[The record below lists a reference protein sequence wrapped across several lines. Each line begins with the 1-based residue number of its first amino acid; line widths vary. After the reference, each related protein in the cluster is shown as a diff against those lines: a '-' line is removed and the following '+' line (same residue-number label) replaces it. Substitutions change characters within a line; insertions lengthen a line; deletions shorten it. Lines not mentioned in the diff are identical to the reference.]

1 VAQHHED
8 LNYERVVASLAPA
21 KALAIGIY
29 GESVASYR
37 YRVLSE
43 KLPEG
48 PLQAVFLDMANEEK
62 GHHSLLEALL
72 KKHYPGRDF
81 VLGPEDKELV
91 IVGPRMLEV
100 AGTKSLAPALKM
112 ICDSEMLTGRF
123 YAAFHKATRNEE
135 IKPIL
140 KEMADEC
147 FDHAARLLKLDTLPD
162 QPS

>member
-1 VAQHHED
+1 VAQNHED

-48 PLQAVFLDMANEEK
+48 TLRAVFLDMANEEK

-81 VLGPEDKELV
+81 VLTPEDKELV
-91 IVGPRMLEV
+91 IVGPRMFELADTESLE
-100 AGTKSLAPALKM
+100 LALKM
-112 ICDSEMLTGRF
+112 IYASEVRTGKF
-123 YAAFHKATRNEE
+123 YAALHKATSNEE

-147 FDHAARLLKLDTLPD
+147 FDHAAKLLKLDTLPEHLR
-162 QPS
+162 

>member
-1 VAQHHED
+1 VAQNHED
-8 LNYERVVASLAPA
+8 LNYEHVVASLAPA

-43 KLPEG
+43 KLADG
-48 PLQAVFLDMANEEK
+48 PLQAIFLDMANEEK

-72 KKHYPGRDF
+72 KKHYPDRDF
-81 VLGPEDKELV
+81 VLSPQDKELV
-91 IVGPRMLEV
+91 IVGARMLEV
-100 AGTKSLAPALKM
+100 TGTKSLEPALKM
-112 ICDSEMLTGRF
+112 IYESETLTGRF
-123 YAAFHKATRNEE
+123 YAAFRKATPNEA

-147 FDHAARLLKLDTLPD
+147 FDHAAKLLKLDTLPE
-162 QPS
+162 QSP